1 MQDKEMEKVIM
12 RAIDEAGTIVKDCSN
27 NNNNNIIREFKNSTK
42 RLKTYSKALLSLIYN
57 SIFT

>member
-27 NNNNNIIREFKNSTK
+27 NNNNNNIREFKNSTK
-42 RLKTYSKALLSLIYN
+42 RLKTY
-57 SIFT
+57 